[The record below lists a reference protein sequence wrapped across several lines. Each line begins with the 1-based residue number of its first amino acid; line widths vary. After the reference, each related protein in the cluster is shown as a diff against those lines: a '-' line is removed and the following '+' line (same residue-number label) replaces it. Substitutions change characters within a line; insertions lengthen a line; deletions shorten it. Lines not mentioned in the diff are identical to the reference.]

1 MLHKNNR
8 CILFSHTFLQ
18 RTLIVVWGVL
28 FGASGIYAQTF
39 DLKTSIEKALEIHPG
54 VQAAQVDI
62 AIAQSQLDQARA
74 ARLLPKFEVRSV
86 LGPSPEARGNALAGD
101 TNLSD
106 LQVFSQTEATFLQP
120 LYTFGKLSGAR
131 DAASAGVLAYE
142 AGLVKS
148 KADLELQVFEVF
160 YGVHLSKALWELA
173 QEAQGDF
180 KKARDFVAEKL
191 ENDEGDFTYVDLA
204 RIDRFAFDVTE
215 KVNEAQKAQD
225 LAQSAMR
232 LLLGLNASDS
242 LSLGGALVALEVDIL
257 PLDHYLERARLRAEM
272 KQLDAVAQVRE
283 SLVKVAKSDLYP
295 QLFLAGQFKYSY
307 APNRDDQKSPFA
319 YDPLNLLQTGAVVGF
334 QQSLSFGLT
343 SAKVKK
349 AQLEHQKI
357 LYQTDL
363 ARKGMAIEIEKIYRE
378 LKEAESNLA
387 AAEKARRAA
396 RRWFIAVR
404 DGFNGGFEKASDMID
419 AVKEYGIIRAKY
431 FEAVYNFNKAWAKL
445 QRATG
450 QPIVQSLGL

>member
-1 MLHKNNR
+1 
-8 CILFSHTFLQ
+8 
-18 RTLIVVWGVL
+18 
-28 FGASGIYAQTF
+28 
-39 DLKTSIEKALEIHPG
+39 
-54 VQAAQVDI
+54 
-62 AIAQSQLDQARA
+62 
-74 ARLLPKFEVRSV
+74 
-86 LGPSPEARGNALAGD
+86 
-101 TNLSD
+101 
-106 LQVFSQTEATFLQP
+106 
-120 LYTFGKLSGAR
+120 
-131 DAASAGVLAYE
+131 
-142 AGLVKS
+142 
-148 KADLELQVFEVF
+148 
-160 YGVHLSKALWELA
+160 
-173 QEAQGDF
+173 
-180 KKARDFVAEKL
+180 
-191 ENDEGDFTYVDLA
+191 
-204 RIDRFAFDVTE
+204 
-215 KVNEAQKAQD
+215 
-225 LAQSAMR
+225 
-232 LLLGLNASDS
+232 
-242 LSLGGALVALEVDIL
+242 
-257 PLDHYLERARLRAEM
+257 
-272 KQLDAVAQVRE
+272 VRE
-283 SLVKVAKSDLYP
+283 SLVIVAKSDLYP

>member
-1 MLHKNNR
+1 M
-8 CILFSHTFLQ
+8 FAQ
-18 RTLIVVWGVL
+18 QTLIVLWVSLLCLHRVD
-28 FGASGIYAQTF
+28 AQTY
-39 DLKTSIEKALEIHPG
+39 DLKTSVARALEIHPG

-62 AIAQSQLDQARA
+62 AIAESQLDQAMA
-74 ARLLPKFEVRSV
+74 ARFLPKLDVRSV

-106 LQVFSQTEATFLQP
+106 LQIFSQTEATFVQP
-120 LYTFGKLSGAR
+120 LFTFGKLNGVR

-142 AGLVKS
+142 AGLSKS

-160 YGVHLSKALWELA
+160 YGVHLANLLWRLA
-173 QEAQGDF
+173 QEAQADF
-180 KKARDFVAEKL
+180 RTARNYVAQKL
-191 ENDEGDFTYVDLA
+191 EEDEGDFTYIDLN

-215 KVNEAQKAQD
+215 QVNAANKAQA
-225 LAQSAMR
+225 LAASAMR
-232 LLLGLNASDS
+232 LLLGLGASDS
-242 LSLGGALVALEVDIL
+242 LALSGELEPIDVEVL
-257 PLDHYLERARLRAEM
+257 PLDAYLSRGDSRAEM
-272 KQLDAVAQVRE
+272 SQLKAALTARK
-283 SLVKVAKSDLYP
+283 SLIQVAKSDQYP
-295 QLFLAGQFKYSY
+295 QLFLAGQFKYAY

-319 YDPLNLLQTGAVVGF
+319 HDPLNLLYAGAVVGF
-334 QQSLSFGLT
+334 QQSLSFGLS

-349 AQLEHQKI
+349 ARLEHQK
-357 LYQTDL
+357 LVYQAHL
-363 ARKGMAIEIEKIYRE
+363 AQKGVSIEIEKIYRE

-387 AAEKARRAA
+387 AVKKARKAT

-431 FEAVYNFNKAWAKL
+431 FEAVYNFNRSWAKL

>member
-1 MLHKNNR
+1 VLHKNNR
-8 CILFSHTFLQ
+8 CMFFSHIFLQ
-18 RTLIVVWGVL
+18 QTLIVVWGVL
-28 FGASGIYAQTF
+28 LGVWGVSAQTY
-39 DLKTSIEKALEIHPG
+39 DLKTSIEQALEIHPG

-62 AIAQSQLDQARA
+62 AIAQSQLDQAKA
-74 ARLLPKFEVRSV
+74 ARFLPKLEVRSV
-86 LGPSPEARGNALAGD
+86 LGPSPEARGNALVGD

-180 KKARDFVAEKL
+180 QKARDFVAEKL
-191 ENDEGDFTYVDLA
+191 DNDEGDFTYVDLA

-232 LLLGLNASDS
+232 LLLGLGASDS
-242 LSLGGALVALEVDIL
+242 LSLGGALVALDVDIL
-257 PLDHYLERARLRAEM
+257 PLDHYLERANVRAEM
-272 KQLDAVAQVRE
+272 KQLNAVAQVRE
-283 SLVKVAKSDLYP
+283 SLVQVAKSDLYP

-319 YDPLNLLQTGAVVGF
+319 YDPLNLLQTGAVIGF

-349 AQLEHQKI
+349 ARLEHQKI
-357 LYQTDL
+357 IYQTDL

-378 LKEAESNLA
+378 LKEAESNLVA
-387 AAEKARRAA
+387 VEKARRAA